1 MKKKSNMEILQ
12 NVIPI
17 LEMNGITVSE
27 EKGKVILHLKDG
39 SVVTMNRYGKYNY
52 SGKLKDDFLSI
63 LLCMNGNVAI
73 LHPSWTY
80 FKMGSVISIYH
91 EREEEKS
98 SIQVTENS
106 FTLKKWG
113 KQYDITLSGH
123 IEATDK
129 EKQYFFLRAK
139 DQDINAKVVV
149 EANEDDTILTAKGFT
164 IVDGEEFPTSPWVSD
179 HKEHLEQWI
188 YDLCYPYQGV
198 SYFEDIMAFLE
209 QEQPGIGEY
218 LKGHCALFGRMLDKT
233 YEDQSKDM
241 FALCIDN
248 LLAPLGLM
256 KQEDI
261 KAKYLRLR
269 NQKLDEK

>member
-1 MKKKSNMEILQ
+1 MKKSKNMEIVKD
-12 NVIPI
+12 VIPI

-73 LHPSWTY
+73 MHPSWTY
-80 FKMGSVISIYH
+80 FKMGSVISVYH

-106 FTLKKWG
+106 FTLKRWG
-113 KQYDITLSGH
+113 NKRDITLSGST
-123 IEATDK
+123 EATDK

-139 DQDINAKVVV
+139 DHDINAKVVV
-149 EANEDDTILTAKGFT
+149 QANEDDTIITAKGFA

-241 FALCIDN
+241 FALCMDN

-256 KQEDI
+256 KREEI
-261 KAKYLRLR
+261 TAKYLRLR
-269 NQKLDEK
+269 NQKLEEK